1 MILAGI
7 LTPAFAQYMG
17 NAGSQTGGTLEEAL
31 EKQRNKT
38 IPSWIKNNAD
48 WWSRDLITDN
58 DFVKAL
64 GFLIHEK
71 IIEIDSEL
79 SSKTEQEIP
88 SWIKNNA
95 EWWAD
100 GKIDDDS
107 FIQGVEFMAKN
118 GIIGNDIPQQYDISS
133 LMDMTKESDEHGLKI
148 TWKNTDSK
156 IHTVTS
162 GSPENE
168 LDNRFD
174 SYLFSSGKTFSFY
187 IQDVGSFN
195 YFCMVHPWEYG
206 TITVTEEDLML
217 YHNKLEAEKE
227 SKEKEEL
234 MNKEIQ
240 QITSKFYSSLDLTS
254 LLEPTPKDI
263 ERAREYLGEENY
275 EKLQSIS
282 NKINSN
288 SISQTALLGYGA
300 SGLTVEEELF
310 LVEAGQSWIDYL
322 KILLNEK
329 IKQIDSS
336 YDTAVNE
343 LNELDISEEEKT
355 KYLKA
360 IDSQKLIFQT
370 GTIQGMMTSFA
381 TYEEQLEK
389 KKKELEIKQ
398 EIISGTSLD
407 ASNCG
412 EGTVLKNGVCVVD
425 KTKLQSNESEKGG
438 GCLIATATYGSEL
451 APQVQQLRELR
462 DNSLLQTA
470 SGTSF
475 MNIFNDFYYSFSP
488 QIADWERESPAFK
501 ELVKVTITPMISS
514 LSILNYVDM
523 DSEVSVLGYGVSL
536 ILLNVGMYFVAPAVI
551 IVGIRKRF

>member
-1 MILAGI
+1 VILAGI
-7 LTPAFAQYMG
+7 LTPAFAQYTG
-17 NAGSQTGGTLEEAL
+17 NAGSQTEGTLEEAL

-48 WWSRDLITDN
+48 WWSRDLITDD

-64 GFLIHEK
+64 GFLVHKK
-71 IIEIDSEL
+71 IIEIDGEL

-100 GKIDDDS
+100 GSIDDDS

-133 LMDMTKESDEHGLKI
+133 LMDMTKQSDEQGLKI

-156 IHTVTS
+156 THTVTS

-206 TITVTEEDLML
+206 TVTVTEEDLML
-217 YHNKLEAEKE
+217 YHNKLKAEKE

-288 SISQTALLGYGA
+288 SISQTALMGYGA

-336 YDTAVNE
+336 YDTAVKE

-355 KYLKA
+355 KHLKT

-412 EGTVLKNGVCVVD
+412 EGTVLKNGVCIVD
-425 KTKLQSNESEKGG
+425 KTKFQSKESEKGG

-451 APQVQQLRELR
+451 APQVQRLRELR

-475 MNIFNDFYYSFSP
+475 MAGFNDFYYSFSP
-488 QIADWERESPAFK
+488 QIADWERESPVFK
-501 ELVKVTITPMISS
+501 EVVKITITPMISS
-514 LSILNYVDM
+514 LSILNHVDM
-523 DSEVSVLGYGVSL
+523 DSEVSVLGYGISL

-551 IVGIRKRF
+551 IVGIRKKF

>member
-17 NAGSQTGGTLEEAL
+17 NVGSQTGGTLEETL

-48 WWSRDLITDN
+48 WWSRDLITDH

-95 EWWAD
+95 EWWAN
-100 GKIDDDS
+100 GSIDDDS

-118 GIIGNDIPQQYDISS
+118 GIIGNDIPQQYDISV
-133 LMDMTKESDEHGLKI
+133 LMDMTKESDEQGLRI

-156 IHTVTS
+156 THTVTS

-206 TITVTEEDLML
+206 TVTVTEEDLML

-336 YDTAVNE
+336 YDTAVKE

-355 KYLKA
+355 KHLKA

-425 KTKLQSNESEKGG
+425 KTKFQSNESEKGG

-488 QIADWERESPAFK
+488 QIADWERESPVFK
-501 ELVKVTITPMISS
+501 EFVKITLTPMISS

-523 DSEVSVLGYGVSL
+523 DSEVSVLGYGISL

-551 IVGIRKRF
+551 IVGIRKRL